1 MLIYE
6 TTKYPL
12 IKVESEGKHTA
23 THDCQSLQNWCMLNS
38 LA

>member
-12 IKVESEGKHTA
+12 IKFEVRESTRPLTTA
-23 THDCQSLQNWCMLNS
+23 SLYRTGAC
-38 LA
+38 